1 MSEQTNIQA
10 LAVKYHNDVNSVSL
24 QKFTS
29 KELDI
34 LMTIM
39 SRMRDHGED
48 EITFTFDYLKRLVR
62 WQERKQDTKTFAL
75 SLDRTYQKLIQCN
88 IRIGDDRHW
97 VRFVLFTRYAVD
109 LDKQLISIRV
119 NSEFRFVLNELSS
132 NFTRFELEEFTG
144 LKSSYTKEFYR
155 RMKQFRSTGYWKVSF
170 EEFKRLLD
178 IPGGYL
184 IRHIDAK
191 VFAPIMAEL
200 SEKYHLEIKKLYE
213 KHGRGRPRVSGFEF
227 TFDKSPLPEISE
239 ALPFDGV
246 TTVEAVTFPVP
257 EAQDLKAQKR
267 KKAQRDMKFNENRY
281 RDRTI
286 RIYDEK
292 FQRYNYLKIVSI
304 EHNSDGFVSVSV
316 QNIDDDYKS
325 TMHFDS
331 VRIWDGYF
339 KKYAI

>member
-200 SEKYHLEIKKLYE
+200 SERYHLEIKKLYE

-227 TFDKSPLPEISE
+227 TFDKSPLPELLE
-239 ALPFDGV
+239 TLPEEV
-246 TTVEAVTFPVP
+246 
-257 EAQDLKAQKR
+257 QKTKQKP
-267 KKAQRDMKFNENRY
+267 KKSQRDMKFYESRY

-316 QNIDDDYKS
+316 QNIDDDYKN

-339 KKYAI
+339 KKYAV